1 MYLELSAI
9 NQSIVILR
17 LRSEDL
23 FIQLVS
29 FVRAPLENKQLNVVL
44 FDF

>member
-29 FVRAPLENKQLNVVL
+29 FVRAPLENKQLNIVL